1 VANTYAPAVPKPN
14 SNAGELAVL
23 VVHGF
28 TGSPGTMAHLSGGIA
43 GAGYEVVAPT
53 LPGHATSVEDMMT
66 TDWADWSGAAEAA
79 YLELAARSPRVAVV
93 GLSMGGTITCWLA
106 ARHPEIVGIVC
117 VNPFVLP
124 RDPDEIAFIDALI
137 EAGETITDPVGAD
150 IADPDVV
157 EPAYDRTPLV
167 PLRSLVGAVTDIQPD
182 LERVAC
188 PLLLLTS
195 VEDHTVDPLNSDY
208 LASVVAGPVERVRLE
223 RSYHVAVLDYDKDLI
238 VERTLSFL
246 AKL

>member
-1 VANTYAPAVPKPN
+1 VPSDVSPTD
-14 SNAGELAVL
+14 SGGLGVL
-23 VVHGF
+23 VIHGF

-43 GAGYEVVAPT
+43 GAGYDTVVPT
-53 LPGHATSVEDMMT
+53 LPGHGTTVEDMTT

-79 YLELAARSPRVAVV
+79 YLELAARSARVAVV

-106 ARHPEIVGIVC
+106 ARHPEIAGIVC

-137 EAGETITDPVGAD
+137 EAGEPITDPVGAD

-157 EPAYDRTPLV
+157 EPAYDQTPLV
-167 PLRSLVGAVTDIQPD
+167 PLRSLVGAVTDLQPD
-182 LERVAC
+182 LERIAC

-195 VEDHTVDPLNSDY
+195 AEDHTVDPLNSDH
-208 LASVVAGPVERVRLE
+208 LANQVVGPVERVRLE
-223 RSYHVAVLDYDKDLI
+223 RSFHVAVLDYDKDI
-238 VERTLSFL
+238 VVERTLGFL
-246 AKL
+246 SSL

>member
-1 VANTYAPAVPKPN
+1 VPAP
-14 SNAGELAVL
+14 NASELAVL

-28 TGSPGTMAHLSGGIA
+28 TGSPGTMQHLAEGIA
-43 GAGYEVVAPT
+43 AAGYRTLVPT
-53 LPGHATSVEDMMT
+53 LPGHGTTVEDMTT
-66 TDWADWSGAAEAA
+66 TDWADWSGAAEVA
-79 YLELAARSPRVAVV
+79 YAELAARSVRVAVV

-106 ARHPEIVGIVC
+106 ARHPDIAGIVC

-137 EAGETITDPVGAD
+137 EAGETITDAVGAD

-182 LERVAC
+182 LERIAC

-195 VEDHTVDPLNSDY
+195 AEDHTVDPLNSDH
-208 LASVVAGPVERVRLE
+208 LANQVVGPVERVRLE
-223 RSYHVAVLDYDKDLI
+223 RSYHVAVLDYDKDLV
-238 VERTLSFL
+238 VERTLAFL
-246 AKL
+246 AER

>member
-1 VANTYAPAVPKPN
+1 MPRDTPPP
-14 SNAGELAVL
+14 SNAGDLAVL

-28 TGSPGTMAHLSGGIA
+28 TGSPGTMAHLAGGIA
-43 GAGYEVVAPT
+43 AAGYDTVVPT
-53 LPGHATSVEDMMT
+53 LPGHDTTVEDMAT
-66 TDWADWSGAAEAA
+66 TDWADWTGAVEAA
-79 YLELAARSPRVAVV
+79 YRELAARSTRVAVV

-106 ARHPEIVGIVC
+106 ARHPEIAGIVC
-117 VNPFVLP
+117 INPFVLP

-137 EAGETITDPVGAD
+137 EAGETITDGVGHD

-167 PLRSLVGAVTDIQPD
+167 PLRSLVGAVTDLQPD
-182 LERVAC
+182 LERIAC

-195 VEDHTVDPLNSDY
+195 AVDHTVDPLNSDH
-208 LASVVAGPVERVRLE
+208 LANQVVGPVERVRLE
-223 RSYHVAVLDYDKDLI
+223 RSYHVAVLDYDKDVV
-238 VERTLSFL
+238 VERTLGFL